1 MEVKDAIPYNA
12 ALLQKAGVTVAINSD
27 DAEMA
32 RRLNQEAAKAMKY
45 GGVSEEEAWKMVTL
59 NPAKLLH
66 LDKQIGS
73 LKEGKDAD
81 IVIWTDNP
89 LSIYA
94 RAEKTFIEGVKYF
107 DLDETRL
114 REKEIESDRQRIIQ
128 KMILAKQSGA
138 PAMAPSPK
146 VQHLWHC
153 DDLGE
158 E

>member
-1 MEVKDAIPYNA
+1 
-12 ALLQKAGVTVAINSD
+12 VAINSD

-32 RRLNQEAAKAMKY
+32 RRLNQEAAKTMKY

-59 NPAKLLH
+59 NPSKLLH

-81 IVIWTDNP
+81 FVIWTDNP

-107 DLDETRL
+107 DLDETRVL
-114 REKEIESDRQRIIQ
+114 EKEIETERQRIIQ
-128 KMILAKQSGA
+128 KMILAKQGGA
-138 PAMAPSPK
+138 PAMPPSPK

>member
-12 ALLQKAGVTVAINSD
+12 ALLHKAGVTVAINSD

-32 RRLNQEAAKAMKY
+32 RRLNQEAAKTMKY
-45 GGVSEEEAWKMVTL
+45 GGVSEEDAWKMVTL

-73 LKEGKDAD
+73 LKDGKDAD
-81 IVIWTDNP
+81 IVIWTDNT

-107 DLDETRL
+107 DLDESRL

-128 KMILAKQSGA
+128 KMILAKQAGA
-138 PAMAPSPK
+138 PAMPPSPK